1 MRTACLVVLC
11 CCLMACATEPQA
23 DLRSQP
29 PARSTPA
36 PPAVPE
42 GFEGT
47 VEATEKEAPS
57 SPGSATLAKVR
68 TAPHPGFD
76 RVVFEFQEG
85 PLPGYRVEYLAE
97 TARQCGSGDEVRTE
111 GGGQILVRFH
121 TAQAHTEEGHP
132 TVAERERR
140 PGLPILKEA
149 KLMCDFEGY
158 VDWVLGV
165 STRQPYRVM
174 ELSEPPRLI
183 VDVRY

>member
-11 CCLMACATEPQA
+11 FCLVACASEPQA
-23 DLRSQP
+23 SLRAKAPAQP
-29 PARSTPA
+29 LPAR
-36 PPAVPE
+36 PAVPE

-47 VEATEKEAPS
+47 LEMTEKQSPTA
-57 SPGSATLAKVR
+57 PGSATLQEVR

-76 RVVFEFQEG
+76 RVVFEFQQE
-85 PLPGYRVEYLAE
+85 PLPGYRVEYLE
-97 TARQCGSGDEVRTE
+97 EGARQCGSGEEVKTE
-111 GGGQILVRFH
+111 GVGQILVRFN
-121 TAQAHTEEGHP
+121 TAQAHTEEGSP

-149 KLMCDFEGY
+149 KLICDFEGY
-158 VDWVLGV
+158 VEWVLGT
-165 STRQPYRVM
+165 STRKPYRVM

>member
-11 CCLMACATEPQA
+11 CCLTGCASEPQA
-23 DLRSQP
+23 GLRSKM
-29 PARSTPA
+29 PAGPAPTPA
-36 PPAVPE
+36 AAPE

-47 VEATEKEAPS
+47 LDITEKEAPI
-57 SPGSATLAKVR
+57 SPGSATLLEVR

-76 RVVFEFQEG
+76 RIVFEFQDG

-97 TARQCGSGDEVRTE
+97 TAEQCGSGDEVRTE
-111 GGGQILVRFH
+111 GGGQMLVRFH
-121 TAQAHTEEGHP
+121 TAQAHTEDGKP
-132 TVAERERR
+132 SVAERERR
-140 PGLPILKEA
+140 PGLPVLKEA

-165 STRQPYRVM
+165 STRKPYRVM